1 MERGKS
7 NGFLVKWKE
16 NTILDTA
23 RPETTILWFIIF
35 FPHLCIHIATSF
47 IHWIITYILKY
58 ISDSHRSISPTK
70 YFHALSFT
78 TSYYDTTI
86 YGKRDFSAVIKSV
99 DLEMRVSGPDLIS
112 WVHKNGDLFIAL
124 VRMRKMWWWKE
135 SPREAILR
143 TEWRSHQPRN
153 AGGF

>member
-1 MERGKS
+1 MTLQYPMDLDFSNDSHSKMWHRKTERGKS

-16 NTILDTA
+16 NTTLDTA
-23 RPETTILWFIIF
+23 GPETTILWFIIF

-58 ISDSHRSISPTK
+58 ISDSHRSVSPTK

-99 DLEMRVSGPDLIS
+99 DLEMCRLYRE
-112 WVHKNGDLFIAL
+112 WVDQI
-124 VRMRKMWWWKE
+124 
-135 SPREAILR
+135 
-143 TEWRSHQPRN
+143 
-153 AGGF
+153 